1 MLEGGGTRGKE
12 EVWKETAAAFDDA
25 GAKYTIASVAP
36 VPLNGPCPEQLIMLA
51 NIWRTLQQLK
61 VFSGYQ
67 LAQENHKM
75 L

>member
-12 EVWKETAAAFDDA
+12 EVRKETAAAFDDA

-51 NIWRTLQQLK
+51 N
-61 VFSGYQ
+61 F
-67 LAQENHKM
+67 
-75 L
+75 